1 MEEKEGEGER
11 RLEGREGEK
20 GTNARPAPAAKV
32 AEFGE
37 GE

>member
-1 MEEKEGEGER
+1 MEEKEGEREVQIG
-11 RLEGREGEK
+11 GEGEK
-20 GTNARPAPAAKV
+20 GTNARTAPAAKV